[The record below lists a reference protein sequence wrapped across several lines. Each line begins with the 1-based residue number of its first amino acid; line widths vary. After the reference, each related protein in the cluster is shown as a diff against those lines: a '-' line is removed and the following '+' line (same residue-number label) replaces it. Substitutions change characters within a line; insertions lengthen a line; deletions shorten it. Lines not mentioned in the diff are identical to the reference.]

1 MDGVPTFVPG
11 DLEPGTMVGEYRV
24 EWKLGEGGMAQ
35 VFAATH
41 PVIGKKA
48 AIKVISPTLCTDADC
63 VERFVAEARAANEI
77 GHPNIVDVFAFGQL
91 PDGRRYFVME
101 WLQGEPLSHRIDRAP
116 LRVGEACS
124 ILEQICDALEAAHE
138 KGIVHR
144 DLKPDNVFLVPV
156 RGRGDVAKL
165 LDFGIAK
172 LIGRKD
178 GTVRWKTEPDFVMG
192 TPEYL
197 SPEQGR
203 GRGVDHRT
211 DIYAL
216 GVIAY
221 EMVTGRV
228 PFIAASAID
237 VIHMQMH
244 DAPPRMRRSG
254 VPRALERLIRQMLA
268 KKPDD
273 RPTLAQVRWV
283 LREIRSRTSSELL
296 LPRRAPRTKFLF
308 AAVAFVLVSGV
319 ALAAVAL
326 RQEPAR
332 ADAKVEPPPAAQ
344 VAQVDPTPPK
354 VPAIVKNVEPL
365 PAAHA
370 TDGRRSVRRARGADY
385 LLDPFVKK

>member
-1 MDGVPTFVPG
+1 
-11 DLEPGTMVGEYRV
+11 MVGEYRV

-77 GHPNIVDVFAFGQL
+77 GHPNIIDVFAFGRL
-91 PDGRRYFVME
+91 PDGRCYFVME
-101 WLQGEPLSHRIDRAP
+101 WLQGEPLSHRIDREP
-116 LRVGEACS
+116 LRVGEACA
-124 ILEQICDALEAAHE
+124 ILEQICVALEAAHE

-156 RGRGDVAKL
+156 KGRGELVKL

-178 GTVRWKTEPDFVMG
+178 GAVRWKTEPDFVMG

-216 GVIAY
+216 GIIAH
-221 EMVTGRV
+221 EMMTGHV
-228 PFIAASAID
+228 PFVAASAID

-244 DAPPRMRRSG
+244 DSPPRMRRSG

-283 LREIRSRTSSELL
+283 LREVHSRVTTEAV

-308 AAVAFVLVSGV
+308 AAVGFVLVSGV
-319 ALAAVAL
+319 ALASVAL

-332 ADAKVEPPPAAQ
+332 TEARLEPPPVAEPAQ
-344 VAQVDPTPPK
+344 IAQIETAPPR
-354 VPAIVKNVEPL
+354 PAIKSSQ
-365 PAAHA
+365 PAAPRA
-370 TDGRRSVRRARGADY
+370 ADGHRAARRTRGGDY
-385 LLDPFVKK
+385 LLDPFAKRPK